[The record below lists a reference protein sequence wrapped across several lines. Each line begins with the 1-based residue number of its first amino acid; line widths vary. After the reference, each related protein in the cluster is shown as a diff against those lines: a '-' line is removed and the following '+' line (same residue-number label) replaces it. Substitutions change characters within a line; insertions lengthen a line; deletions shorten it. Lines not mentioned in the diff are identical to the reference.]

1 MTIPV
6 RFWSGVREED
16 AGSFFITVRR
26 GVSKG
31 ERSPTSVGG
40 GPWSFVGSSG
50 ASGLES
56 PAPMAPSPPANPA
69 RIFLRLFETS
79 VMTQNLS
86 TGAGIGVARLGDNQI
101 VARLLASWFFRLQ
114 IDIEKRRLA
123 HAGDV
128 ARLGYREIDTI
139 DGAYLAPMRS
149 CLVF

>member
-1 MTIPV
+1 MIPV
-6 RFWSGVREED
+6 RSWSGVREED
-16 AGSFFITVRR
+16 EGSFFITVRR

-79 VMTQNLS
+79 PMKRDLS
-86 TGAGIGVARLGDNQI
+86 TGAGMGVARRSGQEDQRKGAKVN
-101 VARLLASWFFRLQ
+101 SWEGGVLTQSSFFC
-114 IDIEKRRLA
+114 EE
-123 HAGDV
+123 
-128 ARLGYREIDTI
+128 Y
-139 DGAYLAPMRS
+139 
-149 CLVF
+149 

>member
-1 MTIPV
+1 MIPV
-6 RFWSGVREED
+6 RSWSGVREED

-69 RIFLRLFETS
+69 RNLLRFFETS
-79 VMTQNLS
+79 PIKRDLS
-86 TGAGIGVARLGDNQI
+86 TGRGIERKDARAQRRKGKSKTTGIGRLERCGDETTKS
-101 VARLLASWFFRLQ
+101 L
-114 IDIEKRRLA
+114 
-123 HAGDV
+123 
-128 ARLGYREIDTI
+128 
-139 DGAYLAPMRS
+139 
-149 CLVF
+149 